1 MDVVVYDA
9 AIKARSAVEATG
21 AKAQSLDDGIKA
33 LSFSAVKRVQRGMLK
48 TSSLGDTGEA
58 TITLPYAVDRSKA
71 YADASGGMSTQVT
84 SGSYQGSLQNGAV
97 VATLSGPSALT
108 LTCNNHRDGSKY
120 ASFVCWEVVE
130 FI

>member
-9 AIKARSAVEATG
+9 AKKARSAVEATG
-21 AKAQSLDDGIKA
+21 TRAQSLGSDIAA

-48 TSSLGDTGEA
+48 TSSLGDTGKS
-58 TITLPYAVDRSKA
+58 TITLPYAVDTAKT

-108 LTCNNHRDGSKY
+108 LTCNNNRDGSKY
-120 ASFVCWEVVE
+120 ASFVCWEVIE

>member
-9 AIKARSAVEATG
+9 AVKAGAAVDSMG
-21 AKAQSLDDGIKA
+21 AKAQSLDDDIAA

-48 TSSLGDTGEA
+48 TSSLGDTGKS
-58 TITLPYAVDRSKA
+58 TITLPYAVDTSKA
-71 YADASGGMSTQVT
+71 YADASGGMSTQVV
-84 SGSYQGSLQNGAV
+84 SGSYRGSVQDGAV